1 MIGITIVQFSWILQE
16 LQKKTASSLWNYYR
30 DEASNPLSCN
40 SESFKYM
47 RNITGNTYD
56 GNYNPDKAAKNETEV
71 FILLKHFSNFCRSL
85 NILLTN
91 SKIDLILTLSKN
103 CVLTDMA
110 EGAAGN
116 NNDPEAIERSCCYL
130 AKKKNNKKLLEQIKS
145 GFKRTVKWNK
155 YKFSLKITT

>member
-91 SKIDLILTLSKN
+91 SKIDLILTLSKKL
-103 CVLTDMA
+103 CFDWY
-110 EGAAGN
+110 GRG
-116 NNDPEAIERSCCYL
+116 SCR
-130 AKKKNNKKLLEQIKS
+130 K
-145 GFKRTVKWNK
+145 
-155 YKFSLKITT
+155 